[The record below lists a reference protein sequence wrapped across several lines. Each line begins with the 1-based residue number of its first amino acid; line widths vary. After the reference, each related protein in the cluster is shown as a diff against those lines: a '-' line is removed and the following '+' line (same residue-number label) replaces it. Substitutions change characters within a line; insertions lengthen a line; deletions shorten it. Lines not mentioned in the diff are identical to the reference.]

1 MMRKLL
7 PSWFHLGWKPSR
19 APTSIIVTFLSLR
32 SPEKSGVSLMPAI
45 FASHNEMVLPVLLIK
60 PLLGASSAFVGMLT
74 RFDLILL
81 RLLLPVSMIWRV
93 LTSLNQFTANPRL
106 VSRAQC
112 FHDHAVAI
120 VWRPHGPGSR
130 RKIQIDHAHLRKADR
145 QMGPVRSTGP
155 VGGGRF
161 NLVHA
166 GLRGVLHVPLKTIGV
181 ILCGNHNVMKVEA
194 VIAVLEDAEFI
205 ITDLFFPE
213 QRERRFHSEGIIYSV
228 TTVPLSAHDNIH
240 RAFGLVD
247 FHAHG
252 QFNGHHIEN
261 TIIFLQQR
269 ARGFEKLCP
278 HPQRYRVV
286 KLNVGIALPAGSE
299 HL

>member
-93 LTSLNQFTANPRL
+93 FTLFNQFTANPRL

-112 FHDHAVAI
+112 LHDHAGAS
-120 VWRPHGPGSR
+120 VWRPDGPRSLAEV
-130 RKIQIDHAHLRKADR
+130 QHA
-145 QMGPVRSTGP
+145 
-155 VGGGRF
+155 
-161 NLVHA
+161 N
-166 GLRGVLHVPLKTIGV
+166 
-181 ILCGNHNVMKVEA
+181 
-194 VIAVLEDAEFI
+194 
-205 ITDLFFPE
+205 
-213 QRERRFHSEGIIYSV
+213 
-228 TTVPLSAHDNIH
+228 
-240 RAFGLVD
+240 
-247 FHAHG
+247 
-252 QFNGHHIEN
+252 
-261 TIIFLQQR
+261 
-269 ARGFEKLCP
+269 P
-278 HPQRYRVV
+278 HPR
-286 KLNVGIALPAGSE
+286 
-299 HL
+299 